1 MKGRKCFFELLHN
14 NLQPF
19 SPEMS
24 IYLINKTYSQW
35 IINFRHV
42 VLCER
47 NHDAWKPG
55 LHDYKKGYSL
65 YGILRK
71 KFGVSGEL
79 ILGFAGEINW
89 GI

>member
-1 MKGRKCFFELLHN
+1 MWSFVKEIMMLG
-14 NLQPF
+14 NLDY
-19 SPEMS
+19 
-24 IYLINKTYSQW
+24 I
-35 IINFRHV
+35 
-42 VLCER
+42 
-47 NHDAWKPG
+47 
-55 LHDYKKGYSL
+55 HDYKKGYSL

>member
-55 LHDYKKGYSL
+55 LHT
-65 YGILRK
+65 
-71 KFGVSGEL
+71 
-79 ILGFAGEINW
+79 
-89 GI
+89 